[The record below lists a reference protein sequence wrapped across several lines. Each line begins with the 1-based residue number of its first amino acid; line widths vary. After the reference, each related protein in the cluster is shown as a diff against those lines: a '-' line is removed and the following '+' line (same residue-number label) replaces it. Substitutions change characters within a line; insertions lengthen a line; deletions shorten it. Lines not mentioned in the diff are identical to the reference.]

1 MRSVYVFAGIIALVL
16 GIFNVPRLPWIA
28 AEQFGPVGIFR
39 GFEHGAVGL
48 SYQAA
53 WGLLIGGVYQLIL
66 GVMYWDMDLQET
78 ERWQLKLDTGGTA
91 RLLWITGAV
100 TLVLGIIWAVY
111 IYTHDS
117 QLWPC
122 GLASTAW
129 AILTCYITWLGFP
142 LMEQVGF
149 DRNMLEK

>member
-1 MRSVYVFAGIIALVL
+1 VRSVYVIAGIILLVL
-16 GIFNVPRLPWIA
+16 GIFNVPRLPWIT
-28 AEQFGPVGIFR
+28 AEQFGPAGIFR

-91 RLLWITGAV
+91 RLLWISGAI
-100 TLVLGIIWAVY
+100 TLVLGIIWGVY

-122 GLASTAW
+122 GLVSSAW
-129 AILTCYITWLGFP
+129 AILTCYVTWLGFP

-149 DRNMLEK
+149 DQNMLEK